1 MDSKFIFQIKKIDDE
16 LHTIF
21 TLKELN
27 VSIET
32 FFNELQLIKYNI
44 KSKIQIDFTCIA
56 GKDHHF
62 NDKGILKHGTGHEVK
77 VDYSWY
83 DIKNKLCKNYMLFF
97 INR

>member
-1 MDSKFIFQIKKIDDE
+1 MNSQFIFQIKKIDDE

-32 FFNELQLIKYNI
+32 FFNELQKIKYHA
-44 KSKIQIDFTCIA
+44 KSNVKIDFTSKA
-56 GKDHHF
+56 GTDHYF
-62 NDKGILKHGTGHEVK
+62 NRKGILSYGTGHEVK

-83 DIKNKLCKNYMLFF
+83 DIKNKLCKDFMLFF
-97 INR
+97 ITR